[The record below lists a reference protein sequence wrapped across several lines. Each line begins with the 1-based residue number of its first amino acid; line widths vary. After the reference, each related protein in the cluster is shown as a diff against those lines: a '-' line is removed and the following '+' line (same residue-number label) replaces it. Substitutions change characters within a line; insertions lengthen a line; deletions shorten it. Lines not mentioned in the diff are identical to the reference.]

1 MFLRLILIISLV
13 SIIFSNNRRSCMLND
28 GKHRSRPNLDTFH
41 TSPSGHFYIHYDL
54 NGINAPDQTDNF
66 GASGETIPN
75 LIPDYIDKVAEVADL
90 FRFIIIEDFNF
101 LPEVDDTDG
110 IYDIYVKDRGNLDYG
125 LNLEDF
131 DIPSASYI
139 IIDNEYEEEDY
150 YTSGLNTMYLTVAH
164 EFFHAIQRSYN
175 SPAFGHTYFWEMT
188 ATWIED
194 TLVPSGNDYIFWID
208 NFFEDPNQDIDDT
221 DGYSI
226 ALFSHYLINIIDSG
240 NNSDIIRKI
249 WENYSN
255 TNNPL
260 YSINFILENDYN
272 ITFEQAWVDFCSR
285 NFFNGEYEDMNNDIY
300 FHIDQKDIMSLS
312 TLDSNLDNPTL
323 INQTEVDNL
332 NLTNKSSDHIAY
344 VSNYNCTIDFEH
356 TISSSSN
363 ILEGIISIKS
373 QSNSDGNRQ
382 VTLGDDYSEDISL
395 QEGDI
400 VYLSYSS
407 DSNAILD
414 IITNYIDVDGTE
426 LLSGDS
432 NIDSEINVID
442 VVIIIDFIL
451 EELNPNQFQFGNSD
465 INSDYILNIFD
476 VMLLIG
482 LILEKN

>member
-285 NFFNGEYEDMNNDIY
+285 NFFNG
-300 FHIDQKDIMSLS
+300 
-312 TLDSNLDNPTL
+312 
-323 INQTEVDNL
+323 
-332 NLTNKSSDHIAY
+332 
-344 VSNYNCTIDFEH
+344 
-356 TISSSSN
+356 
-363 ILEGIISIKS
+363 
-373 QSNSDGNRQ
+373 
-382 VTLGDDYSEDISL
+382 
-395 QEGDI
+395 
-400 VYLSYSS
+400 
-407 DSNAILD
+407 
-414 IITNYIDVDGTE
+414 
-426 LLSGDS
+426 
-432 NIDSEINVID
+432 
-442 VVIIIDFIL
+442 
-451 EELNPNQFQFGNSD
+451 
-465 INSDYILNIFD
+465 
-476 VMLLIG
+476 
-482 LILEKN
+482 